1 MADPTDASRTQAPLP
16 ARRPGRVGSGAGT
29 PERAPPRGALGSAI
43 VGRERILVRLDEL
56 VAPAAAGATLQLVG
70 EAGLGK
76 TRLARA
82 AAERAGAHRR
92 LVLEGRARATDTV
105 LPLGIFQDALRAD
118 LRARPDAPR
127 PADPLEVAFPAQL
140 LPELG
145 GGGGAGVDRAALF
158 ESASRYVRALARP
171 SGLLLVLEDLHWA
184 DPSSLALAGYV
195 AQTTRAEPVALLLTY
210 RPDEAAAD
218 SPLGELRNQL
228 ARERLGDEVLLDPL
242 DGEGVE
248 ALLEHLLG
256 TAPDR
261 GLNALIAR
269 LSGGNPFL
277 VEELVR
283 EAVEAGRL
291 DPASGSLRGEGG
303 LGLPRTAQELLL
315 ARARRLDPSDQE
327 LLRWAAVI
335 GERLDPRLLAG
346 AAGLGEE
353 EALAALGR
361 LHAAGLVV
369 DDEADASGVGVRFRH
384 ALTREAVLGQLLR
397 AERRHRHARVLEAA
411 EALYADAPQAPLEQ
425 LAEHALAAGDR
436 ARGFRYS
443 LQAAHRSRELAGYAE
458 AEAHFARALSLWD
471 PDEGED
477 ARAAL
482 LLDYGLLVA
491 RLRRDP
497 RGVDY
502 LGRAREAY
510 LALGERGRAALA
522 LAAATEARIQNGER
536 ERVLEDLETAR
547 AELRHDDPPELQ
559 LQVLPPLASSLL
571 RAGELRG
578 AAAAAEQGLAY
589 ATLRSQPAE
598 RLAEIQLLTVLGAAR
613 WLAGE
618 AAAGRETLRRG
629 YELARHERDEV
640 GAARACF
647 WLACAHLSGSA
658 GEAARW
664 AEEGLALGSGRELHL
679 TACWCLSVRALIHL
693 RAGEWEAT
701 ARLLT
706 ASDRALAEVGPDPVV
721 RLGLDWIRGESALA
735 RCALEE
741 ALATLDTATGEA
753 DALGDLEAVSRARLG
768 LARAR
773 LAAGDAAGARAAL
786 EPAIARWERAP
797 GGALPTPPSLLV
809 CAVETALGN
818 GDAKEAAR
826 RAGELAA
833 RVGGPRAGYAQGL
846 AAAAAGHRPVPGALG
861 AAAGEMEAS
870 GWRWEAARMRI
881 VGAEA
886 LAGLEGAR
894 EEALALASAAFTQ
907 LRALGSEGWCRRVE
921 GLLRRLGQRAPT
933 RGAGPGREGLTAREI
948 EVLQLVAEGFS
959 NRRIAERLVISEATA
974 TRHVANIFGKLGV
987 HTRAEAARIAAE
999 RGLAAVR
1006 PQA

>member
-1 MADPTDASRTQAPLP
+1 MADPTDRSRPQAPL
-16 ARRPGRVGSGAGT
+16 A
-29 PERAPPRGALGSAI
+29 SAI
-43 VGRERILVRLDEL
+43 LGRERILASLDEM
-56 VAPAAAGATLQLVG
+56 VARGASGATLQLVG

-82 AAERAGAHRR
+82 AAERARAHGR
-92 LVLEGRARATDTV
+92 LVLEGRARASDTA
-105 LPLGIFQDALRAD
+105 LPLGVFQDALRAD

-127 PADPLEVAFPAQL
+127 PEDPLEVAFPAQL

-145 GGGGAGVDRAALF
+145 GAAGAGADRAALF
-158 ESASRYVRALARP
+158 ESASRYLRALARP

-184 DPSSLALAGYV
+184 DPSSLALAAYL
-195 AQTTRAEPVALLLTY
+195 AQTTRAGPVALLLTY
-210 RPDEAAAD
+210 RPEEAAPDA
-218 SPLGELRNQL
+218 PLGALRHEL
-228 ARERLGDEVLLDPL
+228 ARERLGEEVPLDPL
-242 DGEGVE
+242 DDDGVE
-248 ALLEHLLG
+248 ALLRHLLG

-261 GLNALIAR
+261 ALHALIAH
-269 LSGGNPFL
+269 LSGGNPFF

-291 DPASGSLRGEGG
+291 DPASGRLLGEGG
-303 LGLPRTAQELLL
+303 LGLPRTAQELLV

-346 AAGLGEE
+346 AAGLAEE
-353 EALAALGR
+353 EALDALGR
-361 LHAAGLVV
+361 LHGAGLIV
-369 DDEADASGVGVRFRH
+369 DDEADPSGIAVRFRH

-397 AERRHRHARVLEAA
+397 AERRHRHARVLETA
-411 EALYADAPQAPLEQ
+411 EALYADTPEAALEQ

-443 LQAAHRSRELAGYAE
+443 LQAARRSRELAGYAE
-458 AEAHFARALSLWD
+458 AEAHFARALAHWSAE
-471 PDEGED
+471 EGEA

-482 LLDYGLLVA
+482 LLDYGLLVT
-491 RLRRDP
+491 RSRRDP
-497 RGVDY
+497 RGVED

-510 LALGERGRAALA
+510 LALGERARAALA

-547 AELRHDDPPELQ
+547 SELGDDDPPELQ
-559 LQVLPPLASSLL
+559 LQVLPLLASSLL
-571 RAGELRG
+571 RMGDLRG
-578 AAAAAEQGLAY
+578 AAAAAEQGL
-589 ATLRSQPAE
+589 TRVPEGPQRPE
-598 RLAEIQLLTVLGAAR
+598 RLAEIQLLCVLGAAR
-613 WLAGE
+613 WLAGR
-618 AAAGRETLRRG
+618 AADGRETLRRG
-629 YELARHERDEV
+629 YELARREQDGL
-640 GAARACF
+640 GAARVCF

-658 GEAARW
+658 SEAARW
-664 AEEGLALGSGRELHL
+664 AEEGLALGRGRELHL
-679 TACWCLSVRALIHL
+679 SASWCLSVRALIHL

-701 ARLLT
+701 ATIL
-706 ASDRALAEVGPDPVV
+706 AAADRALAEVGPDPVV
-721 RLGLDWIRGESALA
+721 RLGLDWIRGEAALA

-741 ALATLDTATGEA
+741 AVAILDAASGEA

-773 LAAGDAAGARAAL
+773 LAAGDPAGAAAAL
-786 EPAIARWERAP
+786 GPAIDRWERAP

-809 CAVETALGN
+809 CAVEAALFN
-818 GDAKEAAR
+818 GDAREAAGW
-826 RAGELAA
+826 AGEIEG
-833 RVGGPRAGYAQGL
+833 RVEGPRAHYARAL
-846 AAAAAGHRPVPGALG
+846 ATAAAGRRPVAGALA

-870 GWRWEAARMRI
+870 GWRWEAARMRV
-881 VGAEA
+881 VGSEA
-886 LAGLEGAR
+886 LARLEGAR
-894 EEALALASAAFTQ
+894 EEALALAGAALTQ
-907 LRALGSEGWCRRVE
+907 LRALGAEGWCRRVE

-974 TRHVANIFGKLGV
+974 TRHVANIFGKLRV

-999 RGLAAVR
+999 RGLTAVR
-1006 PQA
+1006 PPA